1 MHDNRLSL
9 ENVFKLRSKAFS
21 EISEH
26 AFAIDALAAA
36 IADVDASLQ
45 TAIEER
51 NIDEQQKL
59 VTSARHLARFMD
71 GGQA

>member
-26 AFAIDALAAA
+26 AFAIDALAAG
-36 IADVDASLQ
+36 IAELDAALQ
-45 TAIEER
+45 TVLDDC
-51 NIDEQQKL
+51 NIDDQQAL